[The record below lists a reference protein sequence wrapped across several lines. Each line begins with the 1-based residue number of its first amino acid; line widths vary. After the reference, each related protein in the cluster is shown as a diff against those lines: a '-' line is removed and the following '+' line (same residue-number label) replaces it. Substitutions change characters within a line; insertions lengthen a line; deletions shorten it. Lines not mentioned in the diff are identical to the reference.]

1 MQKMVH
7 IARSKQFLD
16 TGGKFAP
23 PPVQIRCKNS
33 PVFIGLNN
41 CQYPDVLKIAKVTL
55 LHKSGSKSEP

>member
-16 TGGKFAP
+16 TGDKFAP

-33 PVFIGLNN
+33 PVFIELMRLR
-41 CQYPDVLKIAKVTL
+41 VLFYFAL
-55 LHKSGSKSEP
+55 QC

>member
-16 TGGKFAP
+16 TGGKFAS

-33 PVFIGLNN
+33 PVFIGLI
-41 CQYPDVLKIAKVTL
+41 LF
-55 LHKSGSKSEP
+55 